1 MDLLWTWPALLLW
14 LGKASLLYERN
25 GFEADFVY
33 RYGIS
38 GALSH
43 HPVTINRVN
52 ASVEFLDEYL
62 AQGHTV
68 YGESF

>member
-14 LGKASLLYERN
+14 LGTDNLLYEPN
-25 GFEADFVY
+25 GFEADFAY
-33 RYGIS
+33 RYGINA
-38 GALSH
+38 ALSC

-68 YGESF
+68 YGESS